1 MATFEQLIKDSWK
14 LVEKE
19 HAATYVDEVFIGGLV
34 STMLES
40 GHALFD
46 VSSTGDN
53 HNMMFENLGNQDRV
67 IIQIRHES
75 NALAEAKTLGHRMQ
89 FTCGYGMRAKKMG
102 KLISSSWRESLSGAL
117 DDIGSIM
124 YDVQGNYL
132 FASMP
137 LYIKADDYVDMDT
150 LTPDFEKMAGDISAI
165 TEKLKEFV
173 EVNVGA

>member
-14 LVEKE
+14 LAEEE
-19 HAATYVDEVFIGGLV
+19 HSATYIDEVFIGGLV

-46 VSSTGDN
+46 VSSTGN
-53 HNMMFENLGNQDRV
+53 YHNMMFEHLDSQDRV
-67 IIQIRHES
+67 IIQIRHDS

-102 KLISSSWRESLSGAL
+102 KLISSSWRESLSDSLG
-117 DDIGSIM
+117 DIGSIM

-137 LYIKADDYVDMDT
+137 LYIKADDYVDLDT
-150 LTPDFEKMAGDISAI
+150 LVPDFDKIAGDISAI

>member
-14 LVEKE
+14 LAEEE
-19 HAATYVDEVFIGGLV
+19 HAATYIDEVFIGGLV

-46 VSSTGDN
+46 ISSTGDY

-67 IIQIRHES
+67 VIQIQHTS

-89 FTCGYGMRAKKMG
+89 FTCGYGMRAKKIG
-102 KLISSSWRESLSGAL
+102 KLISSSWRESLSSLLG
-117 DDIGSIM
+117 DIGSIM

-137 LYIKADDYVDMDT
+137 LYIKADDYVDLGT
-150 LTPDFEKMAGDISAI
+150 LVPDFERIAEDMSAI
-165 TEKLKEFV
+165 MEKLKEFV
-173 EVNVGA
+173 KVNVGA

>member
-1 MATFEQLIKDSWK
+1 MATFEQLVKDSWK
-14 LVEKE
+14 LAEEE
-19 HAATYVDEVFIGGLV
+19 HAATYMDEVFVGGLV

-46 VSSTGDN
+46 VSSTGDY
-53 HNMMFENLGNQDRV
+53 HNMLFENLDTQDRV
-67 IIQIRHES
+67 IIQVRHSS

-102 KLISSSWRESLSGAL
+102 KLISSRWKESLSDAL
-117 DDIGSIM
+117 GDIGSIM

-137 LYIKADDYVDMDT
+137 LYIIADDYVDPDT
-150 LTPDFEKMAGDISAI
+150 LMPDFDKIADHVSVV
-165 TEKLKEFV
+165 TKKLKEFV
-173 EVNVGA
+173 EVNLGA

>member
-14 LVEKE
+14 LAEEE
-19 HAATYVDEVFIGGLV
+19 HTATYIDEVFIGGLV

-46 VSSTGDN
+46 VSSTGDY
-53 HNMMFENLGNQDRV
+53 HNMMFENLDSQDRI
-67 IIQIRHES
+67 IIQVRHDS

-102 KLISSSWRESLSGAL
+102 KLISSSWRESLSSSLG
-117 DDIGSIM
+117 DIGSIM

-137 LYIKADDYVDMDT
+137 LYITADDYIDLDT
-150 LTPDFEKMAGDISAI
+150 LVPDFERIAEDISAI

-173 EVNVGA
+173 KVNVEA